1 MAVATSTR
9 DRLDQLF
16 RQRIAIFDGS
26 MGVMLQHRGLSD
38 EDFRGERF
46 RHHPKPLRNNSDV
59 LCLSQPGLVLQ
70 VHRDYLEA
78 GADIVTT
85 NTFTATRVSQADYG
99 LEDVAYEMNLEGA
112 RLARKAADEFENRF
126 VAGSLGPTNVT
137 LSLSPRV
144 DDPSYREVT
153 FDQLKDGYAE
163 AARGLVEGGADF
175 LLIETVFD
183 TLNSKA
189 AIAAVKEAA
198 PDVPLFVS
206 MTVVDRSGRN
216 LSGQTVEAFW
226 TSVEHANPFA
236 AGINCSLGATEMRPY
251 IAAMS
256 RVAPVYVFCYPN
268 AGLPNAFGGYDEEP
282 PTTSRLLKEFA
293 EAGYLNAAG
302 GCCGT
307 GPEHIRQ
314 IKAALEGIATR
325 EVPRRVSLTSFS
337 GLEPFQITK
346 DSGFV
351 MVGERTNVTGSI
363 RFRRLIESGDFTS
376 AVQVALEQVRG
387 GANLLDVN
395 MDADLLDS
403 EAAMVRFLN
412 LIATE
417 PEIAR
422 IPVMVDSSK
431 WTVLEAGL
439 KCLQGKGVCNSIS
452 LKGGEEPFLEQARLV
467 RKYGAAAVVMAFDE
481 IGQAD
486 TFERKVEICRRAY
499 RLLTEKAG
507 FQPEDI
513 IFDPNILPI
522 ATGIEEHSGYA
533 KNFINATREIK
544 KRFPGVHVSGGVSNL
559 SFSFRGNDRVREA
572 IHSAFLYH
580 AIKAGLDMGI
590 VNAGQLVV
598 YEDIPK
604 DLLELVEDIIF
615 DRRPDA
621 TERLVEFAKSVSG
634 SGTKREVD
642 HRWREGTIEERLA
655 HAVLHG
661 EVEFIEADAEEARQ
675 KYKKGLLVIE
685 GPLMDGMKV
694 VGDLF
699 GAGKMFLP
707 QVVKSARAMKR
718 AVAYLE
724 PFMQAEK
731 EASGSKSVR
740 GKLVLATVKGDVHD
754 IGKNIV
760 GVVLACNNYEVVDLG
775 VMVPVD
781 KILDTAIELNADVV
795 GLSGLITPSLDE
807 MVVVAKEMTRRQ
819 FTIPLLIG
827 GATTSKQH
835 TAVRIAPAYDGST
848 VHVLDASRV
857 IGVVSDLLD
866 KDRRHTFD
874 RDNQALQE
882 KLRTQHTATRRALLT
897 LDDARAKRQRL
908 SFDDLPKPPFVGTKV
923 IEPSIS
929 TLREYIDWTFFFTA
943 WELKGKFPA
952 ILDSP
957 SHGAVAREL
966 FEHAKEL
973 LDEIEAKSWLQAKGV
988 YGFWPARAEGDDV
1001 ILENGVRFPML
1012 RQQVDH
1018 GDSKPYLSLSDF
1030 IAQKGDHLGAFAVTA
1045 GLGVDELAERFQKV
1059 HDDYRAIMVKALAD
1073 RLAEAFAE
1081 YLHEVA
1087 RRDWYETGPKLSG
1100 EELIGE
1106 KYRGIRPAFGYP
1118 ACPDHSEKHKLFDL
1132 LGARSIGM
1140 DLTES
1145 GAMTPTA
1152 AVAGLYFAHPQ
1163 SRYFMVGKV
1172 GHDQVEDYARR
1183 KDMPVTEAERWLR
1196 PILGYEEQPA

>member
-1 MAVATSTR
+1 MAVATSVR
-9 DRLDQLF
+9 QRLDRLF
-16 RQRIAIFDGS
+16 KQRIVIFDGS
-26 MGVMLQHRGLSD
+26 MGVMLQKRGLSD
-38 EDFRGERF
+38 AEFRGERF
-46 RHHPKPLRNNSDV
+46 EDHPKPLRNNSDI
-59 LCLSQPGLVLQ
+59 LTLSQPEMVTR
-70 VHRDYLEA
+70 VHLDYLEA

-99 LEDVAYEMNLEGA
+99 LDDFAYEMNLQGA
-112 RLARKAADEFENRF
+112 RLARKAADDYENRF

-163 AARGLVEGGADF
+163 AARALREGGVDF

-183 TLNSKA
+183 TLNGKA

-198 PDVPLFVS
+198 PELPLFVS
-206 MTVVDRSGRN
+206 VTIVDRSGRN

-226 TSVEHANPFA
+226 TSVEHAQPFA

-251 IAAMS
+251 IAALS
-256 RVAPVYVFCYPN
+256 RVAPVYVTCYPN

-293 EAGYLNAAG
+293 EAGFLNAAG

-314 IKAALEGIATR
+314 IREAVGSVPAR
-325 EVPRRVSLTSFS
+325 EVPDRVARTSFS
-337 GLEPFQITK
+337 GLEPFEIGP

-351 MVGERTNVTGSI
+351 VVGERTNVTGSI
-363 RFRRLIESGDFTS
+363 RFRRLIESGNFTG

-422 IPVMVDSSK
+422 VPVMIDSSR

-439 KCLQGKGVCNSIS
+439 KCVQGKGVCNSIS
-452 LKGGEEPFLEQARLV
+452 LKGGEAAFLEQARKV
-467 RKYGAAAVVMAFDE
+467 RSYGAAAVVMAFDE
-481 IGQAD
+481 VGQAD
-486 TFERKVEICRRAY
+486 TLERKVEISSRAY
-499 RLLTEKAG
+499 KLLTEKAG
-507 FQPEDI
+507 FHAEDI

-522 ATGIEEHSGYA
+522 ATGIEEHAGYA
-533 KNFINATREIK
+533 KAFIDATREIK
-544 KRFPGVHVSGGVSNL
+544 KRFPGVRVSGGVSNL

-590 VNAGQLVV
+590 VNAGQLAV

-621 TERLVEFAKSVSG
+621 TERLVEFAKNVSG
-634 SGTKREVD
+634 AGAKREVD
-642 HRWREGTIEERLA
+642 LTWREGTVDERLA
-655 HAVLHG
+655 YAVLHG

-675 KYKKGLLVIE
+675 KLGAGLLVIE

-731 EASGSKSVR
+731 EASGSQSVR

-775 VMVPVD
+775 VMVPAD

-882 KLRTQHTATRRALLT
+882 KLRNQHTASRRTLLT
-897 LDDARAKRQRL
+897 LAAARRKRMRA
-908 SFDDLPKPPFVGTKV
+908 SFDDLPTPPFLGTKV
-923 IEPSIS
+923 IEPTLS
-929 TLREYIDWTFFFTA
+929 TLREYIDWTFFFHA

-966 FEHAKEL
+966 YEQAIEM
-973 LDEIEAKSWLQAKGV
+973 LDDIERAGSLQAKGV
-988 YGFWPARAEGDDV
+988 YGFWPAQAEGDD
-1001 ILENGVRFPML
+1001 IALEGGVRFPML

-1018 GDSKPYLSLSDF
+1018 GDDKPYLSLSDF
-1030 IAQKGDHLGAFAVTA
+1030 VAPGA
-1045 GLGVDELAERFQKV
+1045 
-1059 HDDYRAIMVKALAD
+1059 
-1073 RLAEAFAE
+1073 
-1081 YLHEVA
+1081 
-1087 RRDWYETGPKLSG
+1087 
-1100 EELIGE
+1100 
-1106 KYRGIRPAFGYP
+1106 
-1118 ACPDHSEKHKLFDL
+1118 
-1132 LGARSIGM
+1132 
-1140 DLTES
+1140 
-1145 GAMTPTA
+1145 
-1152 AVAGLYFAHPQ
+1152 
-1163 SRYFMVGKV
+1163 
-1172 GHDQVEDYARR
+1172 
-1183 KDMPVTEAERWLR
+1183 
-1196 PILGYEEQPA
+1196 